1 MAPWD
6 DHTLTALRRCDFV
19 YATRYENWGHRL
31 FAGDKP
37 SIDAVLKY
45 ITSSKLENGTV
56 TIEAATK
63 GIKEDIFHVDP
74 IPDSFADY
82 TSEAVKLKYPKLNP
96 SDLPA
101 LINSHLHEYF
111 LSTYPAGIS
120 LVTPYSES
128 LSTLRYP
135 SQVVANRMA
144 ACPPANP
151 QPLSCPSNKPDCKP
165 CEKALAITP
174 NRVLTN
180 TTDTFTIGT
189 IPHPYA
195 FVALRNPKINLST
208 DSDGMSLRFIRRHT
222 YRDEW
227 LRHVTPGLALGPA
240 PRVVRIKQAIA
251 SPSSPALLVT
261 ADAGFQELD
270 WKLGFALPT
279 EEELKL
285 DLPKPNKDQQ
295 ALLEATH
302 KDLFS
307 QKDGG
312 RKKKLRKIIEMWNLG
327 DTEAWKFAGAVAE
340 RAGIERRKWSDAE
353 KPFGRGLSA
362 GEKKE

>member
-1 MAPWD
+1 MAPWN

-45 ITSSKLENGTV
+45 ITSNKVENGTV

-63 GIKEDIFHVDP
+63 GIKDNIFHIDL
-74 IPDSFADY
+74 IPNSFADY
-82 TSEAVKLKYPKLNP
+82 TPEAIKLKYAKLNP

-101 LINSHLHEYF
+101 LINSHLHENF
-111 LSTYPAGIS
+111 ISTYPAGIALLS
-120 LVTPYSES
+120 PYAEA
-128 LSTLRYP
+128 LGALHYP
-135 SQVVANRMA
+135 SQILANRMA
-144 ACPPANP
+144 ACPANP
-151 QPLSCPSNKPDCKP
+151 LPLSCPSNKPKCQP
-165 CEKALAITP
+165 CAKGLTITP

-180 TTDTFTIGT
+180 KTGTFSLGT
-189 IPHPYA
+189 IPHPYT
-195 FVALRNPKINLST
+195 FLALRNPKINLST
-208 DSDGMSLRFIRRHT
+208 DPEDRSLRFIRRKT

-240 PRVVRIKQAIA
+240 PRVVLIKQAIA
-251 SPSSPALLVT
+251 NPSTSTLLAT
-261 ADAGFQELD
+261 SDAGFQELD
-270 WKLGFALPT
+270 WTFGFTLPV

-285 DLPKPNKDQQ
+285 DLPKPDEKQEV
-295 ALLEATH
+295 LLETTY
-302 KDLFS
+302 KDAFS

-312 RKKKLRKIIEMWNLG
+312 RKKKLRKIVEMWNLG
-327 DTEAWKFAGAVAE
+327 NTEAWKFAGAVAE
-340 RAGIERRKWSDAE
+340 RAGIERRKWSEAE

-362 GEKKE
+362 EEEKE